1 VLGSWAISPV
11 PTVFGGSGRKTPFGC
26 DPTWRVNVL
35 VTGDGKSFVCGG
47 YGVSSARLPASLCT
61 PGTAWNTVGFAGF
74 SFATGARTYLSG
86 YRTTC
91 QGLSLTA
98 YALWVNAT
106 GSQVIGWMHFANSI
120 PGKFGVFSNGS
131 FRPLPIP
138 VPGNWYQWD
147 DGSLL
152 YQVAW

>member
-1 VLGSWAISPV
+1 MA
-11 PTVFGGSGRKTPFGC
+11 F
-26 DPTWRVNVL
+26 
-35 VTGDGKSFVCGG
+35 
-47 YGVSSARLPASLCT
+47 ARFSL
-61 PGTAWNTVGFAGF
+61 
-74 SFATGARTYLSG
+74 ATGKETFLPG

-91 QGLSLTA
+91 QGLSLVA
-98 YALWVNAT
+98 YAVWVNAT
-106 GSQVIGWMHFANSI
+106 GSKVIGWMHFANSI

-138 VPGNWYQWD
+138 VPGKWYQWD